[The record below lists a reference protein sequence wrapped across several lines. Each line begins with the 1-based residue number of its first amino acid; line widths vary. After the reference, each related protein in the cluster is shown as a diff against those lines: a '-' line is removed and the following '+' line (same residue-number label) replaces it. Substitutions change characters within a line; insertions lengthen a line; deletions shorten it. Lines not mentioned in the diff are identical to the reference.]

1 MAMGTSAHQGI
12 SAVKSTCDSLEVS
25 PSHKSATSPIYHG
38 GHKAT
43 GKGVSAH
50 TGKLASKGK
59 STRPNPRGTK
69 TRGGAKDLM
78 NQKSH
83 GR

>member
-12 SAVKSTCDSLEVS
+12 GAVKSTCNSLEVS

-38 GHKAT
+38 GTRAT
-43 GKGVSAH
+43 GHGVKEH
-50 TGKLASKGK
+50 TKKLKHGT
-59 STRPNPRGTK
+59 TRPKPRGTHVEGK
-69 TRGGAKDLM
+69 KSMTAG
-78 NQKSH
+78 KSH